1 MKDLVS
7 NIGIVS
13 TFKSW
18 IQTDS
23 VTHRPQLELAV
34 TGALCLGNLAR
45 SGKSKFLMI
54 QTIHV
59 FN

>member
-23 VTHRPQLELAV
+23 VTHRPKLELAV
-34 TGALCLGNLAR
+34 TGALCLESFGLV
-45 SGKSKFLMI
+45 S
-54 QTIHV
+54 V
-59 FN
+59 FDQMNMMN